1 MVAVRFPGSPQELGG
16 LFPWRQFCCVRC
28 AFPVTQKGS
37 RVLELLVCAS
47 LGTGGMS
54 RDRSNVI
61 YMLKGGGESSCSVQ
75 I

>member
-1 MVAVRFPGSPQELGG
+1 MTL
-16 LFPWRQFCCVRC
+16 
-28 AFPVTQKGS
+28 KGS
-37 RVLELLVCAS
+37 RVLELLVSAS

-61 YMLKGGGESSCSVQ
+61 YMELKGGGESSCSVQ